1 MKKTG
6 PHPKRSPTGKVVE
19 MGPPETGRRSK
30 TPPWG
35 GEPRTE
41 NKHNLDVLPRHAG
54 SEPTAGH
61 VARGPA
67 PGGAPERRLPRGEP
81 EGRGEQRLPLRAHAP
96 PRCSGA
102 WAASAVKPGPDRE
115 SLEKQ
120 QQQRHGREGAPSTT
134 RRSGPSLE
142 LANLGPSL
150 PPPPPTRLS
159 TDSDYQ
165 KEKLKKQSHLKLHHK
180 E

>member
-6 PHPKRSPTGKVVE
+6 PHPKRAPTGKVVE

-102 WAASAVKPGPDRE
+102 WAASAVNQA
-115 SLEKQ
+115 L
-120 QQQRHGREGAPSTT
+120 TT
-134 RRSGPSLE
+134 RASKSSSSKGTGERELLPPRGVLAPPS
-142 LANLGPSL
+142 SL
-150 PPPPPTRLS
+150 PTSDRLCPRPHPPGCLLTVIIR
-159 TDSDYQ
+159 
-165 KEKLKKQSHLKLHHK
+165 KRN
-180 E
+180 